1 MGSGGTSQLLP
12 ERCCDVDAW
21 EMGWRPRRY
30 TVQRPRSLTRPDVM
44 KVAVQNPPLLC
55 PRAALG
61 SPIGPHSFPLNTPE
75 PPDRIAIIH
84 LPGTGKNLMAREM
97 LPAIVGLGFR
107 AHSGWAAL
115 VAVGGSAGSPTAIV
129 RRRIELADPAIA
141 GSVQPFH
148 AAEQLDLKK
157 AEKLIQLCT
166 DSTNALARQAL
177 RDVIHDLRKMHYQAV
192 GSCILLASGRPVG
205 TLDSILASHAMIH
218 TAEGEFFRNALRR
231 ASEASAMPVTGVK
244 EREILGR
251 SASELGL
258 PAEELR
264 RRTVEMGRLLGPPWR
279 QDEKLATL
287 AGWLVL
293 ASESRRGHTANSA
306 GLN

>member
-1 MGSGGTSQLLP
+1 
-12 ERCCDVDAW
+12 
-21 EMGWRPRRY
+21 
-30 TVQRPRSLTRPDVM
+30 
-44 KVAVQNPPLLC
+44 
-55 PRAALG
+55 
-61 SPIGPHSFPLNTPE
+61 
-75 PPDRIAIIH
+75 
-84 LPGTGKNLMAREM
+84 MAREM

-148 AAEQLDLKK
+148 AAEQLDLKQ
-157 AEKLIQLCT
+157 AEKFIQLCT

-177 RDVIHDLRKMHYQAV
+177 REVIDDLRKMHHRAV
-192 GSCILLASGRPVG
+192 GSCILLASGRPMG
-205 TLDSILASHAMIH
+205 TLESILASHAMIH

-231 ASEASAMPVTGVK
+231 ASQASAMPVTGIK
-244 EREILGR
+244 ESEILGR

-258 PAEELR
+258 PAEELQR
-264 RRTVEMGRLLGPPWR
+264 RSVEMGRLLGPPWR
-279 QDEKLATL
+279 RDEKLATL

-293 ASESRRGHTANSA
+293 ASESHRRHTATA
-306 GLN
+306 LV